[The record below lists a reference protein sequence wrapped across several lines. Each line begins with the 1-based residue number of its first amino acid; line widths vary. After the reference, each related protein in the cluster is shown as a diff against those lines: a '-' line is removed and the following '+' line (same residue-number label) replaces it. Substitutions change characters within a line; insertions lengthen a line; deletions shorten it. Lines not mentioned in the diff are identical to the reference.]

1 MVVVVGGADGYIG
14 WPLMLHLAARGHKV
28 VGVDNFITRKRV
40 REVGSFSGIPIA
52 SMKRR
57 TELAK
62 KYLGV
67 DITFVEGDLT
77 DYDVVCNIFKRFEVD
92 AFVHLGEQRSAPYS
106 MIDVHHAVM
115 TQTQNIAS
123 TLNIVYAMAELS
135 PKTHLVKMGTMGE
148 YGTPNIDI
156 PEGFFEIEYNGRR
169 DRLPFPRMAS
179 SWYHWSKVHD
189 SGNLMFANK
198 IWGLRITDVM
208 QGVVYGTR
216 TAEITQGPL
225 HTRFDFDEVWG
236 TALNRFCVQTVLGLP
251 MTVYGTGGQTRG
263 FISLTDSIQCLRILV
278 EKPASEGEYRVLNQF
293 DEPYSIMDLAEKTHK
308 VARKLGFDPV
318 IKSFPNPRVESE
330 HHYYNPIHDKLYE
343 LGYRRTRKLEE
354 ELENMLTDLDKYK
367 ARLESKKD
375 VVLPRT
381 NWRRT
386 KNPLPAVL
394 KLEVK

>member
-1 MVVVVGGADGYIG
+1 MLVVVGGADGYIG
-14 WPLMLHLAARGHKV
+14 WPLMLHLASRGHKV
-28 VGVDNFITRKRV
+28 VGVDNFVTRKRV

-57 TELAK
+57 VELAK
-62 KYLGV
+62 KYLNV

-77 DYDVVCNIFKRFEVD
+77 DYEVVRGIFKRFEVD

-123 TLNIVYAMAELS
+123 TLNIVYAMAEMS

-156 PEGFFEIEYNGRR
+156 PEGFFEIEYKGRK

-198 IWGLRITDVM
+198 IWGLSITDVM

-216 TAEITQGPL
+216 TSEITEEPL

-278 EKPASEGEYRVLNQF
+278 EKPASDGEYRVLNQF
-293 DEPYSIMDLAEKTHK
+293 DEPYSIKDLATKTYK
-308 VARKLGFDPV
+308 VAQKLGFNPE
-318 IKSFPNPRVESE
+318 IRNFPNPRVESE
-330 HHYYNPIHDKLYE
+330 HHYYNPIHEKLYE
-343 LGYRRTRKLEE
+343 LGYRRTRKLEA
-354 ELENMLTDLDKYK
+354 ELENMLTDLDRYK
-367 ARLESKKD
+367 DRLESKKD